1 MFIGELIGGVTGG
14 GGLGGT
20 STSAASGTSPQ
31 DQTQNQ
37 NIYFGGARKK
47 SLPTWVVLAALGA
60 ATFYVVRSKK

>member
-1 MFIGELIGGVTGG
+1 MFIGDLIGGVTGG

-31 DQTQNQ
+31 DQTQS
-37 NIYFGGARKK
+37 IYFGGARKN
-47 SLPTWVVLAALGA
+47 SLSTWAILAALGA